1 MAVQLTQEEA
11 NRLIDMVKSSLI
23 EQLVA
28 PGRRE
33 RVEFDVQ
40 GESKKD
46 LFSVSIFR
54 GRINAKRV
62 NYNARIK
69 MNGTVLLELHV
80 NPTNRH
86 MNPDGKLITGSHWHL
101 YREGY
106 GLQFAFP
113 ADDLSDLS
121 FTENTIAFLKR
132 FNVIKRPEIVEQIE
146 I

>member
-1 MAVQLTQEEA
+1 MGHAGCERGLTMAVQLTQEEA

-54 GRINAKRV
+54 G
-62 NYNARIK
+62 
-69 MNGTVLLELHV
+69 E
-80 NPTNRH
+80 
-86 MNPDGKLITGSHWHL
+86 
-101 YREGY
+101 
-106 GLQFAFP
+106 
-113 ADDLSDLS
+113 
-121 FTENTIAFLKR
+121 
-132 FNVIKRPEIVEQIE
+132 
-146 I
+146 

>member
-1 MAVQLTQEEA
+1 
-11 NRLIDMVKSSLI
+11 
-23 EQLVA
+23 
-28 PGRRE
+28 
-33 RVEFDVQ
+33 
-40 GESKKD
+40 
-46 LFSVSIFR
+46 
-54 GRINAKRV
+54 
-62 NYNARIK
+62 